1 MAPPKVPSGRL
12 DAHTNALAKVVKDEK
27 FVRDAEKRKL
37 QIGPLSGP
45 EVQKIV
51 ADVVGAPDAV
61 VQKMREVIKP
71 PKQ

>member
-12 DAHTNALAKVVKDEK
+12 DALRNALAKVVKDEE

-37 QIGPLSGP
+37 QIDPLSGP